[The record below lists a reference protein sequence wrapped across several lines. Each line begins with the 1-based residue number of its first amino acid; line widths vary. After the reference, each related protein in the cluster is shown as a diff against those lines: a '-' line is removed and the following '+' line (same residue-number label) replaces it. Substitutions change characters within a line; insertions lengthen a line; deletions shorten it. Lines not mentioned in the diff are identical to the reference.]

1 MCSDAH
7 LKYLSEQDLKGKQT
21 EKEKADEDK
30 AQRKEVAA
38 IKERK
43 ILWNLV
49 LQINRL
55 QQAQVKI
62 HMGLKW
68 KQPLRILKGE
78 IKNNS
83 EISIKCIWTMQ

>member
-7 LKYLSEQDLKGKQT
+7 LKYLYEQDLKGKQT

-43 ILWNLV
+43 I
-49 LQINRL
+49 
-55 QQAQVKI
+55 
-62 HMGLKW
+62 M
-68 KQPLRILKGE
+68 
-78 IKNNS
+78 
-83 EISIKCIWTMQ
+83 

>member
-1 MCSDAH
+1 MRLTKDYLIQSGRLENIVINKQLNQMCSDAH

-43 ILWNLV
+43 I
-49 LQINRL
+49 
-55 QQAQVKI
+55 
-62 HMGLKW
+62 M
-68 KQPLRILKGE
+68 
-78 IKNNS
+78 
-83 EISIKCIWTMQ
+83 

>member
-1 MCSDAH
+1 MRLTKDHLIQSGRLENIVINKQLNQMCSDAH

-43 ILWNLV
+43 I
-49 LQINRL
+49 
-55 QQAQVKI
+55 
-62 HMGLKW
+62 M
-68 KQPLRILKGE
+68 
-78 IKNNS
+78 
-83 EISIKCIWTMQ
+83 

>member
-30 AQRKEVAA
+30 AQREEVAA

-43 ILWNLV
+43 IMWNLV
-49 LQINRL
+49 LRINRL
-55 QQAQVKI
+55 EQAQVKI
-62 HMGLKW
+62 HMGLKR
-68 KQPLRILKGE
+68 KAALENLERRNK
-78 IKNNS
+78 K
-83 EISIKCIWTMQ
+83 

>member
-1 MCSDAH
+1 MRLTKDYLIQSGRLENIVINKQLNQMCSDAH

-43 ILWNLV
+43 IL
-49 LQINRL
+49 
-55 QQAQVKI
+55 
-62 HMGLKW
+62 
-68 KQPLRILKGE
+68 
-78 IKNNS
+78 
-83 EISIKCIWTMQ
+83 

>member
-1 MCSDAH
+1 MRLTKDYLIQSGRLQNIVINKQLNQMCSDAH

-43 ILWNLV
+43 I
-49 LQINRL
+49 
-55 QQAQVKI
+55 
-62 HMGLKW
+62 M
-68 KQPLRILKGE
+68 
-78 IKNNS
+78 
-83 EISIKCIWTMQ
+83 

>member
-30 AQRKEVAA
+30 AQREEVAA

-43 ILWNLV
+43 I
-49 LQINRL
+49 
-55 QQAQVKI
+55 
-62 HMGLKW
+62 M
-68 KQPLRILKGE
+68 
-78 IKNNS
+78 
-83 EISIKCIWTMQ
+83 